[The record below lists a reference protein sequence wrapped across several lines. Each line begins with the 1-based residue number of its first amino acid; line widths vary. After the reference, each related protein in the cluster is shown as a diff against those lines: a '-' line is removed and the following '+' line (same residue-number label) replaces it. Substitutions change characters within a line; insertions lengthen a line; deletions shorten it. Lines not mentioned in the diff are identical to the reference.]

1 MMPGLSHATKSQAAS
16 RDLRRDVKRARSLCR
31 RPAPPAPGNIDQGAR
46 PSVNDTAAAPINRNT
61 GKAIDRPRGPQV
73 QCRRGRRQ
81 PDLRRGVQVPDAGTS
96 ASPRLLIGRITG
108 LAVQS
113 LTVSP
118 QETAVRRTPEDPE
131 HDLPLTLLRM
141 DFAARVQTR
150 DGSVRQ
156 VLIEIQKANAP
167 TVIERFRR
175 YLGQQIGS
183 GDNILTHPSGRTEA
197 VPIVTIYFLGYAL
210 DDLSD
215 EAVIDVCPRVTERRT
230 GRDLAASHPLVEGI
244 HHRSHIIQIPRL
256 ASRRR
261 DELERLLAIF
271 DQGLVK
277 DNGRGDAHVLTIE
290 EGEYPVE
297 CAFVLRQLREAMAEE
312 EVRRTMEGEDL
323 LLRDSMLLARQVEHH
338 ERRAEQERQRAQRA
352 ERAQQQAE
360 QAQQQ
365 AEQAQQ
371 QAEQAQQQAEQ
382 ERRLLLTQ
390 AIRRLHGLGQDAEAI
405 AAALAVDAD
414 EVRRV
419 LSG

>member
-1 MMPGLSHATKSQAAS
+1 MAGV
-16 RDLRRDVKRARSLCR
+16 DVA
-31 RPAPPAPGNIDQGAR
+31 N
-46 PSVNDTAAAPINRNT
+46 PIYDVVFKYLMQNQRV
-61 GKAIDRPRGPQV
+61 A
-73 QCRRGRRQ
+73 
-81 PDLRRGVQVPDAGTS
+81 
-96 ASPRLLIGRITG
+96 RLLIGRITG

-118 QETAVRRTPEDPE
+118 QETAVPRTPDGPE

-141 DFAARVQTR
+141 DFAARVRTA
-150 DGSVRQ
+150 DGGERQ
-156 VLIEIQKANAP
+156 VLIEIQKASAP

-210 DDLSD
+210 DELSD

-230 GRDLAASHPLVEGI
+230 GRELAASHPLVEGI

-277 DNGRGDAHVLTIE
+277 GNGRGDAHVLTIE
-290 EGEYPVE
+290 EGEYPAE
-297 CAFVLRQLREAMAEE
+297 CDFVLRQLREAMATE

-323 LLRDSMLLARQVEHH
+323 LLRDSILLARQVEHRDRLLTQ
-338 ERRAEQERQRAQRA
+338 ERRQVEHRDRLLAQERQRAQR
-352 ERAQQQAE
+352 AE

-365 AEQAQQ
+365 AEQARLQERQ
-371 QAEQAQQQAEQ
+371 RAEQ
-382 ERRLLLTQ
+382 ERRLLLAQ

-405 AAALAVDAD
+405 AAALAVDTD